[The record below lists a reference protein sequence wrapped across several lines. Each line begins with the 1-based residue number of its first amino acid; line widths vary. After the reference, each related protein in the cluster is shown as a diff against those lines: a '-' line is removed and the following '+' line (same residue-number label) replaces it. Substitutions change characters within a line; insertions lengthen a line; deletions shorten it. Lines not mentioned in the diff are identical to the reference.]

1 MRAVRTRGLER
12 YSRFES
18 TKSSDLRFRARLTEE
33 TSEVELAL
41 V

>member
-1 MRAVRTRGLER
+1 MCCRRG
-12 YSRFES
+12 
-18 TKSSDLRFRARLTEE
+18 TKYPVLRFRAQLTEG